1 MVERGGVSRRPDAVV
16 VVVVVVLLRLRRTQL
31 LVGNLGEQQREEIAE
46 SLRIPRGMLS
56 WVE

>member
-16 VVVVVVLLRLRRTQL
+16 VVVVVVLRLRRTQL
-31 LVGNLGEQQREEIAE
+31 LVGNLGEQQREEIAD
-46 SLRIPRGMLS
+46 SLRIPPGMLG

>member
-1 MVERGGVSRRPDAVV
+1 MVERGSVSRRPDAVV
-16 VVVVVVLLRLRRTQL
+16 VVVVVVLRLRRTQL

-46 SLRIPRGMLS
+46 SLRIPRGMLG